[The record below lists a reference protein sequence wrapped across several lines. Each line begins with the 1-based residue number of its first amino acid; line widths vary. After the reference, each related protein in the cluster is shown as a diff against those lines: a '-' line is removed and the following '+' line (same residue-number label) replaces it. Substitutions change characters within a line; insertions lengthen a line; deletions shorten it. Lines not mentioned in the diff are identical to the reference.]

1 MKRHFNWYHRNHKRS
16 SKTAMK
22 NYMLALGDLVK
33 CIYNLTDTESWT
45 NENMNRPITSKAT
58 ESVIKYL
65 LRKNMCRTRC
75 FTAELY
81 QTFKEEIIYKTFSN
95 SSKEVNREVIAKTYF
110 INSVYSDTEARQRH
124 YKKREYMSVSFMNIS
139 AALPQQNTIRSNSR
153 AH

>member
-1 MKRHFNWYHRNHKRS
+1 MTQIDKFVHEWRDISADTTEMQKIVKDCYEKLHVS
-16 SKTAMK
+16 T
-22 NYMLALGDLVK
+22 LGDLVK

-58 ESVIKYL
+58 ESVMKYL

-95 SSKEVNREVIAKTYF
+95 SSKEVNKKVIAKL
-110 INSVYSDTEARQRH
+110 
-124 YKKREYMSVSFMNIS
+124 IS
-139 AALPQQNTIRSNSR
+139 
-153 AH
+153 